1 MKSTDTESVI
11 KSWLHEC
18 QHISQE
24 DYTSFARNL
33 SEREDTA
40 TAIFRVLED
49 RIKYAECIE
58 PVVGQLYSFYQ
69 SQNRSLQSYT
79 LQFLPSLV
87 FVCLNCVAHGDKQ
100 SCPTVE
106 TLLLGMYNQEL
117 LDKSGKPRV
126 FNFRMPSLA
135 QASVYHEPMSLAPA
149 SLTESALRRLEECNT
164 HLVQKGPYQPE
175 EKLIAQNRLPVIS
188 ALMFLYNSQLSII
201 PDFASE
207 FLCKAVSRLVTQ
219 GFSKQSSHQRSSY
232 DSTLVPPTLPR
243 IPVNS
248 EFLLELLT
256 AIHHALYTPYS
267 SLATQSLDDVHFR
280 ASHELLTDV
289 LLVTTALKNL
299 LQSTVPMGE
308 TAVSAN
314 ISPVLS
320 GNTATAH
327 KSLITNASFRT
338 KKLPDDIPIQDK
350 KDDGEAKNLE
360 SISEE
365 NPEGKPKAKESSGIK
380 VPMPK
385 LPSLVK
391 KRTSSDAKAP
401 KANKKKVEIEEQS
414 DEVMFSPDSDSQ
426 DGGEAFDMKNMR
438 DSLV

>member
-1 MKSTDTESVI
+1 MRSTDTETII
-11 KSWLHEC
+11 KGWLSEC
-18 QHISQE
+18 QRTSQE
-24 DYTSFARNL
+24 DFSTFAKSL
-33 SEREDTA
+33 SENEETS

-49 RIKYAECIE
+49 RIKYAESIE
-58 PVVGQLYSFYQ
+58 LVVGQLYSFYQ
-69 SQNRSLQSYT
+69 SQNKSLQSYT

-100 SCPTVE
+100 TCPTVE

-126 FNFRMPSLA
+126 FSFRIPSLA

-175 EKLIAQNRLPVIS
+175 EKLIGQNRLSVIS
-188 ALMFLYNSQLSII
+188 ALIFLYNSQLSTI
-201 PDFASE
+201 PDAAVE

-256 AIHHALYTPYS
+256 AIHHALYTPFS

-280 ASHELLTDV
+280 ASHELLPDV
-289 LLVTTALKNL
+289 LLVTTAMKNL
-299 LQSTVPMGE
+299 LHSAAPVNE

-320 GNTATAH
+320 GTAAATTVH

-338 KKLPDDIPIQDK
+338 KKLPDDIPIQEK
-350 KDDGEAKNLE
+350 KEEAEGKNLE
-360 SISEE
+360 PICEE
-365 NPEGKPKAKESSGIK
+365 NAEVKKGIK
-380 VPMPK
+380 VGMPK

-391 KRTSSDAKAP
+391 KRTSSESKAP
-401 KANKKKVEIEEQS
+401 KNKKKLEQEEHS
-414 DEVMFSPDSDSQ
+414 DEVVFSPDSDSQ
-426 DGGEAFDMKNMR
+426 DGQTEAFDLKNLR

>member
-1 MKSTDTESVI
+1 MGQDTV
-11 KSWLHEC
+11 
-18 QHISQE
+18 QE

-188 ALMFLYNSQLSII
+188 ALMFLYNTQLSII